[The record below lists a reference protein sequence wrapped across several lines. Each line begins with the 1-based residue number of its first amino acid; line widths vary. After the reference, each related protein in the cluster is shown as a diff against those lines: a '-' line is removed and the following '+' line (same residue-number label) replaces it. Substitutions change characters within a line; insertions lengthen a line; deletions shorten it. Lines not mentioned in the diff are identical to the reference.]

1 MVINYIPLATAFAG
15 TIIAAIW
22 DLKTT
27 EVPDQLPYIMIA
39 IALLFYGYQSI
50 VEWNF
55 WPILNS
61 LVYGLVFLGFGAFMY
76 YIGQWGGA
84 DAFILSAVGFLLPV
98 TPVGFTSTILP
109 FPVSYFINM
118 FIVGAVYMMLYA
130 LVFAL
135 RNRTILSGFVTDL
148 KASVNILLVG
158 SVGLFILFYAASL
171 NVSKIFYGSV
181 NFTRAF
187 YMSLYPLVSVGVLYI
202 IWRFAKAVE
211 LHGFRK
217 KIPLSKLR
225 VGDMLLN
232 EKKLIGVTKEQITA
246 LKKSGKQYVD
256 IKLGVPFAV
265 AFPLALLVT
274 LFYGDLILVL
284 INLI

>member
-1 MVINYIPLATAFAG
+1 MVINYIPLVTALIG
-15 TIIAAIW
+15 TTIAAIW

-39 IALLFYGYQSI
+39 IALLFYGYQSV
-50 VEWNF
+50 VELSF

-61 LVYGLVFLGFGAFMY
+61 LTYGLVFLGFGAFMY

-84 DAFILSAVGFLLPV
+84 DSLILSAMGFLLPV
-98 TPVGFTSTILP
+98 APQGFTSTILP

-130 LVFAL
+130 LVLAL

-148 KASVNILLVG
+148 KASVNILVVG
-158 SVGLFILFYAASL
+158 FIGLFILFYVAGL
-171 NVSKIFYGSV
+171 NINKIFYGSV
-181 NFTRAF
+181 DFTRAF
-187 YMSLYPLVSVGVLYI
+187 YMSLYPLFSVVVLYI
-202 IWRFAKAVE
+202 VWRFAKSVE

-217 KIPLSKLR
+217 RVPISKLK
-225 VGDMLLN
+225 VGDMLLS
-232 EKKLIGVTKEQITA
+232 EKKLVGVTKEQIKA
-246 LKKSGKQYVD
+246 LKKSGKMYVD
-256 IKLGVPFAV
+256 IKQGVPFAV

-274 LFYGDLILVL
+274 LFYGDLIFVL
-284 INLI
+284 INFV